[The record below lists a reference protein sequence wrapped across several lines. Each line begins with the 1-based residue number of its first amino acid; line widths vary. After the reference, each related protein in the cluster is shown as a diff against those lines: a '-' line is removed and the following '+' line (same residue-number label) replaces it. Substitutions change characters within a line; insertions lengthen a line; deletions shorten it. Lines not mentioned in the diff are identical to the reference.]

1 MSKSQAHFRVKN
13 RSVNSVR
20 THREDTSELIKDN
33 KSRIE
38 EMKKSNAVLR
48 EELDNER
55 KVSERN
61 SRQAEEAILKLQKEG
76 VYYSQRINEEL
87 RKKEMIGQQI
97 EQCKQQIE
105 RNRQLLNKPE
115 GEKNSNLWYIF
126 PYIGERSRI
135 RRENLRRICRVT
147 TRLYPLTRISE
158 CRSTI

>member
-126 PYIGERSRI
+126 LTKERDQG
-135 RRENLRRICRVT
+135 
-147 TRLYPLTRISE
+147 
-158 CRSTI
+158 